1 MSHASW
7 NVSLWINNDEGLY
20 LLAKDCIRRAS
31 NKEQAAKDML
41 DALHETGTTHTPDGV
56 RYSKTS
62 IKEAMIGM

>member
-1 MSHASW
+1 
-7 NVSLWINNDEGLY
+7 LY